1 MTAPEST
8 RPDELR
14 SVAVLARGAAEDLN
28 HAVAVART
36 AGIAVDDELY
46 QASAAVGRWAAWLA
60 ARASQQE
67 GP

>member
-1 MTAPEST
+1 MAKQDST
-8 RPDELR
+8 GPDELR

-36 AGIAVDDELY
+36 VGIVVDDEIFEC
-46 QASAAVGRWAAWLA
+46 SAAVGRWAAWLA

>member
-14 SVAVLARGAAEDLN
+14 SVAVLARGAAEDLA

-36 AGIAVDDELY
+36 AGIEVDDELY
-46 QASAAVGRWAAWLA
+46 QASAAVETWASWLA
-60 ARASQQE
+60 ARAAQRG